1 MTSAGA
7 ATTSGN
13 PSCLRS
19 SSWWTGSARSRLP
32 RHHSP
37 VRWPWPGPSAARGP
51 SSASAA
57 PARVDPVLAAA
68 NLELTEDDL
77 ATIEGKD

>member
-1 MTSAGA
+1 M
-7 ATTSGN
+7 
-13 PSCLRS
+13 
-19 SSWWTGSARSRLP
+19 
-32 RHHSP
+32 
-37 VRWPWPGPSAARGP
+37 PWPGPSPTLPGTGVIVGFR
-51 SSASAA
+51 A

>member
-1 MTSAGA
+1 MDAVTVARA
-7 ATTSGN
+7 LRN
-13 PSCLRS
+13 PAVN
-19 SSWWTGSARSRLP
+19 GS
-32 RHHSP
+32 
-37 VRWPWPGPSAARGP
+37 P